1 MLHYGTDGVRGTAF
15 EDLSVESVRDLG
27 RAVARVLSPTAVVV
41 GRDTRQSG
49 PSLQSALVQGITA
62 EGVEVHL
69 LGVAPTPAI
78 AYIAETHDWV
88 GVSITASHNPWKDN
102 GIKVF
107 AAGGAK
113 LSDAQQ
119 VEIEREWHAMS
130 TAEQGIPEATVHA
143 ASDLLDEYV
152 DHRVS
157 IIGEGRLNG
166 LTVALDCANGAMSEV
181 AGKVFAR
188 VGAAVEITHASPDGT
203 NINDDC
209 GATHP
214 EALAGH
220 MSSVSA
226 DLGLS
231 FDGDGDRV
239 IGVTADGDIVDG
251 DRLIALAAIDLAQRG
266 LLRNKSVAVTVM
278 SNLGFHRAMQSHD
291 IDVVVTPVG
300 DRHVLEA
307 LETSDLVLGG
317 EQSGHII
324 YVAHA
329 TTGDG
334 LLAGLMLAEQLQ
346 RTKSDFSQVSRDVMV
361 SYPQVLVNVRTN
373 NKIADPADVLAE
385 QVATA
390 ERLLAGNGRVLLR
403 ASGTEPVI
411 RVMVEAETA
420 ELAREVAETLADAVR
435 AADEAH

>member
-1 MLHYGTDGVRGTAF
+1 MLHFGTDGVRGTAF

-239 IGVTADGDIVDG
+239 IGVTAVGDIVDG

-324 YVAHA
+324 YAAHA

-346 RTKSDFSQVSRDVMV
+346 RTKSDFSQVSQDVMV